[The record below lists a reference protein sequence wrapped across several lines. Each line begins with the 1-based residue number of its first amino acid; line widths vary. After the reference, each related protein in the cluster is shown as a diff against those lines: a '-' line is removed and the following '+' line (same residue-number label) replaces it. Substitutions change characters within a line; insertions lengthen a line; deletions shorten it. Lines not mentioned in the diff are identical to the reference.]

1 MGKMEDKLIALAEQ
15 VAPAHGVEVDD
26 VELMGQGKW
35 KVVRVILEKPGGV
48 TLGDCSAFSRDLS
61 ALLEVEDPIKG
72 RYSLEVSSPGLDR
85 PLKRLRHF
93 EKYVDKKVRVVT
105 RDGRAFVAVIK
116 GVEDGSVVLEHDGQ
130 RVALGLDEIVKAR
143 LEIEI

>member
-105 RDGRAFVAVIK
+105 RDGSAFVAVIK